1 MILYST
7 PPITFT
13 YLIKQ
18 LKKASNAKTY
28 LLLKDIFP
36 QNAVDLDL
44 LKMGGI
50 LYKYFRKKE
59 KILYNISDYIGCMS
73 PANLNY
79 VLDKNPEIDKK
90 KLEVNPNSIDVKEN
104 VLKFN
109 SDLYNKYKIPKNKV
123 IFIFGG
129 NLGIPQGIDYLKAN
143 IEYCKSIK
151 DAFFLIIGD
160 GTEYN
165 KLRNWIRTSETPN
178 VVLIKELPKSEYDD
192 IIKLSHVGLIFLNPH
207 FTIPNFP
214 SRILTYM
221 QNRLPVICATD
232 LVTDIGEIVVNN
244 NFGFKCLTSDKKSF
258 FDHLPK
264 TAFALSNIDDKN
276 GPVLLQNTV
285 AKKCT
290 YALKSYADYKAQI
303 LESQLSGL
311 LLKIN
316 GHEVWV
322 KLIGTFNAY
331 NLLAIYGTA
340 IELGMESLEAL
351 RLLSELESVSGRFQ
365 YIVSAANITAIVD
378 YAHTPDALENVLKTI
393 NDIRTKN
400 EQLITVVGC
409 GGNRDKTK
417 RPIMGGIASDLSDKA
432 ILTSDN
438 PRNEDAEVIIS
449 EMEQGVAPQNFK
461 RILSITDRKQAIK
474 TACQLAQPNDIILIA
489 GKGHETYQEI
499 NGVRHDFDDMKIVK
513 ELLEQ
518 LHK

>member
-1 MILYST
+1 VRI
-7 PPITFT
+7 
-13 YLIKQ
+13 
-18 LKKASNAKTY
+18 
-28 LLLKDIFP
+28 LKDIIYKVAIE
-36 QNAVDLDL
+36 AVKGSTEIAIGKIDFDSRKMELNDVFVAIRGTISDGHDFISKSIELGAKAIVCDTLPEIFEDGITYIQAKDTNSALAIMAANYFDNPSQKLQLVGVTGTNGKTTIASL
-44 LKMGGI
+44 LFQ
-50 LYKYFRKKE
+50 LYKKAGYKVGLLSTV
-59 KILYNISDYIGCMS
+59 KIMVD
-73 PANLNY
+73 
-79 VLDKNPEIDKK
+79 
-90 KLEVNPNSIDVKEN
+90 EVEYKATHTTPDSITIN
-104 VLKFN
+104 
-109 SDLYNKYKIPKNKV
+109 
-123 IFIFGG
+123 
-129 NLGIPQGIDYLKAN
+129 QYLAEM
-143 IEYCKSIK
+143 IEAGVEYCFMEVSSHGIHQKR
-151 DAFFLIIGD
+151 
-160 GTEYN
+160 TEALHFVGGVFTN
-165 KLRNWIRTSETPN
+165 
-178 VVLIKELPKSEYDD
+178 
-192 IIKLSHVGLIFLNPH
+192 LSHDHLDYH
-207 FTIPNFP
+207 
-214 SRILTYM
+214 
-221 QNRLPVICATD
+221 ATFAEYRD
-232 LVTDIGEIVVNN
+232 V
-244 NFGFKCLTSDKKSF
+244 KKSF

-276 GPVLLQNTV
+276 GPVLLQNTI

-290 YALKSYADYKAQI
+290 YALKSYADYKALI

-316 GHEVWV
+316 NNEVWV

-365 YIVSAANITAIVD
+365 YIVSAENITAIVD

-417 RPIMGGIASDLSDKA
+417 RPVMGGIASDLSDKA

-438 PRNEDAEVIIS
+438 PRNEDADLIIS

>member
-1 MILYST
+1 MKI
-7 PPITFT
+7 
-13 YLIKQ
+13 
-18 LKKASNAKTY
+18 
-28 LLLKDIFP
+28 LKDIVYKVAIEAIKGSTDIAIGKVDFDSRKIEKNDLFVAIRGTISDGHDYISKAVELGASAIICDTLP
-36 QNAVDLDL
+36 DTVSDSVTYIQVKDTNAALAIVAANYFENPSQKLQLVGVTGTNGKTTIASL
-44 LKMGGI
+44 LYQ
-50 LYKYFRKKE
+50 LYKKAGHKVGLLSTV
-59 KILYNISDYIGCMS
+59 KIMVDDVEYKATHTTPDSITINSYLAEMVNAGVTHCFM
-73 PANLNY
+73 
-79 VLDKNPEIDKK
+79 
-90 KLEVNPNSIDVKEN
+90 EVSSHGIHQKRTEALHFV
-104 VLKFN
+104 
-109 SDLYNKYKIPKNKV
+109 
-123 IFIFGG
+123 GG
-129 NLGIPQGIDYLKAN
+129 VFTN
-143 IEYCKSIK
+143 
-151 DAFFLIIGD
+151 
-160 GTEYN
+160 
-165 KLRNWIRTSETPN
+165 
-178 VVLIKELPKSEYDD
+178 
-192 IIKLSHVGLIFLNPH
+192 LSHDHLDYH
-207 FTIPNFP
+207 
-214 SRILTYM
+214 
-221 QNRLPVICATD
+221 ATFAEYRD
-232 LVTDIGEIVVNN
+232 V
-244 NFGFKCLTSDKKSF
+244 KKSF

-285 AKKCT
+285 AKKCS

-316 GHEVWV
+316 GNEVWV

-378 YAHTPDALENVLKTI
+378 YAHTPDALENVLKTV

-417 RPIMGGIASDLSDKA
+417 RPVMGGIASDLSDKA
-432 ILTSDN
+432 IFTSDN

-449 EMEQGVAPQNFK
+449 EMETGVAPQNYK